1 MTLDIDKLR
10 RETPGVENRIHFNN
24 AGAALIPL
32 PVYDAVRDH
41 LDLELA
47 IGGYEAQARAEAAFE
62 RTYDAIAELINCDRR
77 EIALVENATVGW
89 QMAFYGLSFKSGD
102 RILTAEA
109 EYATNVID
117 YLQVAKRTGVK
128 VDFVPSD
135 NSGQMDVNALEKMI
149 DDRVKLISVTHIP
162 TNGGLINPAA
172 EIGAVAR
179 RHGIPYLLD
188 ACQAVGQIPVDVE
201 AIGCDMLSVTGR
213 KYLRGPR
220 GTGFLYV
227 RKGFMDQLEPP
238 FLDMHGAEWTS
249 VDGYEM
255 RADARRFE
263 NWEFNVAAV
272 IGLGAAVDYLLDLG
286 IEETS
291 ARLCALAATARKKL
305 SALPKITV
313 QDIGKKKGGIVTFE
327 HEDMPA
333 DAVKAALAGKN
344 INVSI
349 TSLSSTRFDLEKRG
363 IDEMIRAS
371 FHYYN
376 TEDEI
381 DRLIEVLREL

>member
-32 PVYDAVRDH
+32 PVYDAVKDH

-47 IGGYEAQARAEAAFE
+47 IGGYESQARAEAAFE
-62 RTYDAIAELINCDRR
+62 RTYDAIAELINCDRS

-89 QMAFYGLSFKSGD
+89 QMAFYGLSFKPGD

-117 YLQVAKRTGVK
+117 YLQIAKRTGVK
-128 VDFVPSD
+128 IDFVPSD

-149 DDRVKLISVTHIP
+149 DDRVKLISATHIP

-201 AIGCDMLSVTGR
+201 TIGCDMLSVTGR

-227 RKGFMDQLEPP
+227 RKGFMDKLEPP

-272 IGLGAAVDYLLDLG
+272 IGLGAAVDYLLALG

-291 ARLCALAATARKKL
+291 ARLCALAATAREKL

-313 QDIGKKKGGIVTFE
+313 QDIGEKKGGIVTFE

-376 TEDEI
+376 TEEEI

>member
-10 RETPGVENRIHFNN
+10 AETPGTGTRIHLNN
-24 AGAALIPL
+24 AGAALMPL
-32 PVYDAVRDH
+32 PVYDAVKDH

-47 IGGYEAQARAEAAFE
+47 IGGYEAQARAKAAFE
-62 RTYDAIAELINCDRR
+62 RTYDAIAELINCDRS

-89 QMAFYGLSFKSGD
+89 QMAFYGMRFEPGD

-109 EYATNVID
+109 EYAANVIA

-128 VDFVPSD
+128 IDFVPSD
-135 NSGQMDVNALEKMI
+135 ASGQMDVNALESMI
-149 DDRVKLISVTHIP
+149 DDRVKLISVTHVP

-172 EIGAVAR
+172 EIGKVAR
-179 RHGIPYLLD
+179 KHGIPYLLD

-201 AIGCDMLSVTGR
+201 EIGCDMLSVTGR

-238 FLDMHGAEWTS
+238 FLDMHGAEWIS
-249 VDGYEM
+249 IDQYEM
-255 RADARRFE
+255 RDDARRFE

-272 IGLGAAVDYLLDLG
+272 IGLGVAVDYLLDLG
-286 IEETS
+286 IKETS
-291 ARLCALAATARKKL
+291 ARLCALAATAREKL
-305 SALPKITV
+305 AALPAITV
-313 QDIGKKKGGIVTFE
+313 QDIGAKKGGIVTFTHAKKSANE
-327 HEDMPA
+327 IKVLLAE
-333 DAVKAALAGKN
+333 KA
-344 INVSI
+344 INVSV
-349 TSLSSTRFDLEKRG
+349 TNLSSTRYDLEKRG
-363 IDEMIRAS
+363 LESMVRAS

-376 TEDEI
+376 TEEEI
-381 DRLIEVLREL
+381 DQLITALEAI

>member
-10 RETPGVENRIHFNN
+10 AETPGTGTRTHFNN
-24 AGAALIPL
+24 AGAALMPL
-32 PVYDAVRDH
+32 PVYEAVRDH

-47 IGGYEAQARAEAAFE
+47 IGGYEAQARAKAAYE
-62 RTYDAIAELINCDRR
+62 RTYDAIAELINCDRS

-89 QMAFYGLSFKSGD
+89 QMAFYGMRFAPGD

-109 EYATNVID
+109 EYAANVIA

-128 VDFVPSD
+128 IDFVPSD
-135 NSGQMDVNALEKMI
+135 DSGQMDVAALENMI
-149 DDRVKLISVTHIP
+149 DDRVKLISVTHVP

-172 EIGAVAR
+172 EIGKIAR
-179 RHGIPYLLD
+179 WHGIPYLLD

-201 AIGCDMLSVTGR
+201 KIGCDMLSVTGR

-227 RKGFMDQLEPP
+227 RKSMLDKLEPP

-249 VDGYEM
+249 LDGYTM
-255 RADARRFE
+255 RPDARRFE
-263 NWEFNVAAV
+263 NWEDNVAAI

-291 ARLCALAATARKKL
+291 ARLCSLAASVREKL
-305 SALPKITV
+305 SALPAITV
-313 QDIGKKKGGIVTFE
+313 QDIGAKKGGIVTFTHAE
-327 HEDMPA
+327 KSAGE
-333 DAVKAALAGKN
+333 VKELLAEKA
-344 INVSI
+344 INVSV
-349 TSLSSTRFDLEKRG
+349 TNLSSTRLDLEKRG
-363 IDEMIRAS
+363 LESMVRAS

-376 TEDEI
+376 TEEEI
-381 DRLIEVLREL
+381 DQLIAALTGV